1 VETTTRHEQTGA
13 IAASSSPAPAVAFG
27 PVRRWARAAI
37 GIVAVVVVASAGM
50 AAIAVPARRG
60 RRGRA
65 VERTQ
70 LVRLAAERLRAAV
83 RTAHADVGNYLLGG
97 TESYL
102 ARFNDAHQ
110 DAMRHL
116 ARLDDFSHDD
126 PALKAP
132 LESLRAVVAAVF
144 EILTQAV
151 RVPAERRTD
160 EAVRLAGPGALRLLV
175 DESLRTLGEFDT
187 ELVRRLEREQLQ
199 SQAEHRRA
207 VHLVVGAN
215 VMLFDCSQC

>member
-1 VETTTRHEQTGA
+1 
-13 IAASSSPAPAVAFG
+13 
-27 PVRRWARAAI
+27 
-37 GIVAVVVVASAGM
+37 VAVVVMSLTAGWLQLQSLRQASD
-50 AAIAVPARRG
+50 AAER
-60 RRGRA
+60 

-70 LVRLAAERLRAAV
+70 LVRLATERLRAAV

-102 ARFNDAHQ
+102 ARFNDAQQ
-110 DAMRHL
+110 DALRQL
-116 ARLDDFSHDD
+116 GRLDDFSHDD

-132 LESLRAVVAAVF
+132 LERLRPVVAAVF
-144 EILTQAV
+144 EVLTQAI
-151 RVPAERRTD
+151 RVPAERRAD

-175 DESLRTLGEFDT
+175 DETLRTLGGFEV
-187 ELVRRLEREQLQ
+187 ELARRLEREHLQ

-215 VMLFDCSQC
+215 VMLFGLLASRFARKS